1 MPPIFSLDDP
11 NAAND
16 ALTGGKAAS
25 LSRLRGAGFLVPD
38 GFVLPIA
45 TTAMLEGGGVEAETA
60 ERAVRES
67 LRGLCPRGEPVAVR
81 SSAIG
86 EDGSEH
92 SFAGQHLTLLAV
104 TGEESVLSAI
114 KACADSLHGEG
125 AMAYREA
132 RATTAAKQMAV
143 IVQRM
148 LRPTAAGVAFTTDP
162 VTGSPESVVVE
173 AVSGLGEGLVS
184 GQRAAH
190 RWVFG
195 RGGLDLTDESA
206 LEGGPVMTTEQARE
220 VAKLA
225 LRAEEVFG
233 QAQDVEFA
241 VEGETTWLLQSRPIT
256 ATATNDTDAMLDT
269 PTSEADYWTSANIG
283 EVLPGLL
290 TPLAITAF
298 AANADRAYCGAYQ
311 ELRMLA
317 KDECPRFVGF
327 FYNRAF
333 LHIDNTRLIAE
344 RALGSSGD
352 AVEERFL
359 GGQKRAKA
367 RRSHSLKNWK
377 HRILSAWP
385 LLRMTRTIERK
396 GIRAEKET
404 LAFEKRLRAL
414 DPAGLSGAELDDLR
428 LEISDFVAGTFAT
441 HLQASGCA
449 GAGYDLVARMVRPI
463 LKERTEGRTPVLFAG
478 MKDVES
484 ARIPLDIWGLSR
496 VAHEAGIA
504 ERLREDGFEPLASSL
519 PKLWLRAFQAFLE
532 RHGHRGL
539 FEMEPSQ
546 PSWRRDPEQV
556 VRLVRDYLDL
566 PEEQSPPAVLARR
579 EADRLRLTSALMR
592 RMNPVKRIAFRF
604 VLRDAQGWVA
614 LRERTKSVIV
624 RGTRLVDVLMPEATR
639 RLIASGV
646 VVAADDV
653 YFLTGDEFGEALR
666 AEGPRDM
673 RSAVARRRR
682 DFERNRHVRLPERFR
697 GRPSPLPIV
706 PATETG
712 DALRGTPVS
721 PGQVAG
727 RARVILDP
735 RVDGPM
741 LPGEILVA
749 PVTDAG
755 WTPLFALA
763 VGLVVD
769 MGSALSHGSTVARE
783 YGLPA
788 VVNVGNGTTAIRTGD
803 LIAIDGAA
811 GTVTIL
817 SRAGDEPG

>member
-11 NAAND
+11 EAAD
-16 ALTGGKAAS
+16 EARTGGKAAS
-25 LSRLRGAGFLVPD
+25 LSRLRAAGFRVPD
-38 GFVLPIA
+38 AFVLPIA
-45 TTAMLEGGGVEAETA
+45 TTAMLEGSGVAA
-60 ERAVRES
+60 KSVKAAVREA
-67 LRGLCPRGEPVAVR
+67 LRGLCPGGEPVAVR

-114 KACADSLHGEG
+114 EACADSLHGEG
-125 AMAYREA
+125 AVAYREA

-148 LRPTAAGVAFTTDP
+148 LRPTAAGVAFTADP

-195 RGGLDLTDESA
+195 RRGLELSSESA
-206 LEGGPVMTTEQARE
+206 LEGRPVMTTAQARE

-225 LRAEEVFG
+225 LRAEDVFG

-241 VEGETTWLLQSRPIT
+241 VEGETIWLLQSRPIT
-256 ATATNDTDAMLDT
+256 ATATQGADDVLDT

-311 ELRMLA
+311 ELKMLA

-359 GGQKRAKA
+359 GGEKRARA
-367 RRSHSLKNWK
+367 RRTHSLKNWK

-414 DPAGLSGAELDDLR
+414 DPAGLTGAELDDLR
-428 LEISDFVAGTFAT
+428 LEISNFVAGTFAT

-449 GAGYDLVARMVRPI
+449 GAGYDLVAKMVRPI
-463 LKERTEGRTPVLFAG
+463 LKEQTEGRAPSLFAG
-478 MKDVES
+478 MRGVES
-484 ARIPLDIWGLSR
+484 AGIPLEIWGLSR
-496 VAHEAGIA
+496 VAHETGVV
-504 ERLREDGFEPLASSL
+504 ERLRGDGFEPLEGSL
-519 PKLWLRAFQAFLE
+519 PKPWRAAFERFLE
-532 RHGHRGL
+532 LHGHRGL

-546 PSWRRDPEQV
+546 PSWRRDPGQV

-566 PEEQSPPAVLARR
+566 PEEQSPPAVLAQR
-579 EADRLRLTSALMR
+579 EVERVRLSRELMR
-592 RMNPVKRIAFRF
+592 RMNPVKRIAFRL
-604 VLRDAQGWVA
+604 VLRDAQKWVA

-624 RGTRLVDVLMPEATR
+624 RGTRLVDILMPEASD
-639 RLIASGV
+639 RLVKAGV
-646 VVAADDV
+646 VATAEDV
-653 YFLTGDEFGEALR
+653 YFLTGEEFSDALR
-666 AEGPRDM
+666 AEASRDL
-673 RSAVARRRR
+673 RSVVARRRR

-697 GRPSPLPIV
+697 GRPTPLPLESL
-706 PATETG
+706 AKAG
-712 DALRGTPVS
+712 DVLRGTPVS
-721 PGQVAG
+721 PGQVTG

-735 RVDGPM
+735 RIDGPL
-741 LPGEILVA
+741 LPGEVLIA

-769 MGSALSHGSTVARE
+769 MGSALSHGSTVA
-783 YGLPA
+783 
-788 VVNVGNGTTAIRTGD
+788 
-803 LIAIDGAA
+803 
-811 GTVTIL
+811 
-817 SRAGDEPG
+817 

>member
-11 NAAND
+11 GAAD
-16 ALTGGKAAS
+16 DRRSGGKAAS
-25 LSRLRGAGFLVPD
+25 LSRLRAAGFRVPD
-38 GFVLPIA
+38 GFVAPVETMAAL
-45 TTAMLEGGGVEAETA
+45 TGGSVAVMT
-60 ERAVRES
+60 AVREA
-67 LRGLCPRGEPVAVR
+67 LRVLSPAGDAVAVR
-81 SSAIG
+81 SSAVG
-86 EDGSEH
+86 EDGAEH

-104 TGEESVLSAI
+104 TGEESVLAAMR
-114 KACADSLHGEG
+114 ACADSLHGEG
-125 AMAYREA
+125 AIAYREA
-132 RATTAAKQMAV
+132 RAADTAKKMAV
-143 IVQRM
+143 VVQRM
-148 LRPTAAGVAFTTDP
+148 VRPNAAGVAFTANP
-162 VTGSPESVVVE
+162 VTGLTTHVIVE
-173 AVSGLGEGLVS
+173 AVTGLGEGLVS

-190 RWVFG
+190 RWVFA
-195 RGGLDLTDESA
+195 RETMELVDESIHA
-206 LEGGPVMTTEQARE
+206 EGPVLSAEQARS
-220 VAKLA
+220 VAREA
-225 LRAEEVFG
+225 LRTEEVFG

-241 VEGETTWLLQSRPIT
+241 IEGDTVWLLQARPIT
-256 ATATNDTDAMLDT
+256 GMTGAANGDELLDT

-311 ELRMLA
+311 ELKMLA

-359 GGQKRAKA
+359 GGKKRLKP
-367 RRSHSLKNWK
+367 RRQHSLKNWK
-377 HRILSAWP
+377 HRLLSAWP

-396 GIRAEKET
+396 GIEAEKAT
-404 LAFEKRLRAL
+404 LAFERRLRATHPKSL
-414 DPAGLSGAELDDLR
+414 TGQELDDLR

-449 GAGYDLVARMVRPI
+449 GAGYDLVANLVRPI
-463 LKERTEGRTPVLFAG
+463 LKERTEGKTPVLFAG
-478 MKDVES
+478 MNDVES
-484 ARIPLDIWGLSR
+484 ARIPLDIWVLSR
-496 VAHEAGIA
+496 AARESGITSQ
-504 ERLREDGFEPLASSL
+504 LRADGFEPLDGSL
-519 PKLWLRAFQAFLE
+519 PMAWRKAFERFLE

-546 PSWRRDPEQV
+546 PSWRQEPGQV

-566 PEEQSPPAVLARR
+566 PEGQSPPVVLARR
-579 EADRLRLTSALMR
+579 EAERVNLTNALKR
-592 RMNPVKRIAFRF
+592 RMNPAKRIVFRF
-604 VLRDAQGWVA
+604 VLKDAQKWVA

-624 RGTRLVDVLMPEATR
+624 RGTRLVDLLMPEASR
-639 RLIASGV
+639 RLVANGA
-646 VVAADDV
+646 VAAASDV
-653 YFLTGDEFGEALR
+653 FFLTGDEFSAALR
-666 AEGPRDM
+666 SVAPRDM
-673 RSAVARRRR
+673 RPAVARRRR

-697 GRPSPLPIV
+697 GRPEPLQIAPGPGAGEV
-706 PATETG
+706 
-712 DALRGTPVS
+712 LRGTPVS
-721 PGQVAG
+721 PGQVTG
-727 RARVILDP
+727 LARVILDP
-735 RVDGPM
+735 RIDGPM
-741 LPGEILVA
+741 LPGEVLVA

-763 VGLVVD
+763 AGLVVD

-788 VVNVGNGTTAIRTGD
+788 VVNVGSGTTAIQTGD
-803 LIAIDGAA
+803 LIMIDGAA

-817 SRAGDEPG
+817 SRAGDDRG